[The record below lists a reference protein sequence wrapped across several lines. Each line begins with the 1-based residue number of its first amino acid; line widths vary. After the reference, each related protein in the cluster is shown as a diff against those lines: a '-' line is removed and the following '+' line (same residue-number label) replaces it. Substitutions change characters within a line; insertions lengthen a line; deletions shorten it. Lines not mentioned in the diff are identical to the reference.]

1 MTGLG
6 IRQEEPIGTDRMCT
20 EDHEDRE
27 EITLDGLPV
36 DVPDCE
42 GTSEAFGRLK
52 CSFLKWKLTLRPRFS
67 CRAFPPLRVL
77 RVLLCGS
84 YSFFAAHSE
93 TLRNIPVSLTPS
105 ASGPELYNIIS
116 QSSGPA
122 DGKLH
127 LGLSPRPLRGINR
140 PSIRLIVTSFLT
152 GSTSLC
158 KAP

>member
-52 CSFLKWKLTLRPRFS
+52 CSFLKWKLTLRPRCS

-77 RVLLCGS
+77 LCGF
-84 YSFFAAHSE
+84 YSVFAAHSE

-105 ASGPELYNIIS
+105 ASGPNSTTLFPRV
-116 QSSGPA
+116 PA
-122 DGKLH
+122 LRTGNFT
-127 LGLSPRPLRGINR
+127 LG
-140 PSIRLIVTSFLT
+140 
-152 GSTSLC
+152 
-158 KAP
+158 